1 MQNAMA
7 TMFSWRQNW
16 KEKDTCTAVRKLHYE
31 CNYGDI
37 QIHTSRLFFFFFFY
51 FVGLLA
57 SGLILI
63 LPRIII
69 AQEYGFYAVV
79 YPHIAIY
86 LYNIFL
92 KIKIDRLDKSSHFI
106 SLPFLWCMTQFSTA
120 VIPVIFYSVIIAEV
134 GRQFP
139 ELARQGKQRNIG

>member
-1 MQNAMA
+1 MLWPLCFPEDRTGKRRIPAQLLGNYIMNAIMV
-7 TMFSWRQNW
+7 TYKYILQGW
-16 KEKDTCTAVRKLHYE
+16 
-31 CNYGDI
+31 
-37 QIHTSRLFFFFFFY
+37 FFFFY

-106 SLPFLWCMTQFSTA
+106 SLPFLWCITQFSTA

>member
-1 MQNAMA
+1 MLWPLCFPEDRTGKRRIPAQLLGNYIMNAIMV
-7 TMFSWRQNW
+7 TYKYILQG
-16 KEKDTCTAVRKLHYE
+16 C
-31 CNYGDI
+31 
-37 QIHTSRLFFFFFFY
+37 FFFFFFY